1 MKVLIISANTLPAT
15 PTGPAYVAGAV
26 KQAGH
31 EVAIFDCYLSE
42 NPIENLIVKIK
53 DFHPD
58 VIGLSIREVTGDIQN
73 PSVEFKTSFFDNRPQ
88 IKKMVNQIK
97 LISTAKIVLGGP
109 GFNYFAREWLDY
121 LNLDYGI
128 RGEGEVPFPMFLD
141 RLEQEGDL
149 ESIPGC
155 ISRKGNV
162 FITQPRYLNN
172 QLDAN
177 TLPAYELFDMKQY
190 QEKQISCGI
199 YTKRGCPFNCVF
211 CPHSNLEHKRY
222 RMKSPKKVVDE
233 IEWVKQQTGTKK
245 FNFCDNSFNVPKK
258 HSEAI
263 CQELIDRKM
272 DIQWQTGSLKPI
284 GITDELLSLYQS
296 AGAYYISLAVESC
309 SEEMLENMHRGYKIK
324 QVEKTFQTFIKSE
337 IPFGISILIG
347 GPGETRDTIKETFS
361 LLDRYPE
368 IDDIWVSV
376 GLCLWTG
383 YQDIVKTLNQSEN
396 QTTSGNLFSGAY
408 YISPEL
414 EKQFMIEFIQSLEE
428 RKAIEYQI
436 NIPFSDYSKND
447 R

>member
-1 MKVLIISANTLPAT
+1 MKVLIISANTLAAT
-15 PTGPAYVAGAV
+15 PTGPAYIAAAAR
-26 KQAGH
+26 QAGH
-31 EVAIFDCYLSE
+31 QVAIFDCYLSE
-42 NPIENLIVKIK
+42 NPIANVTTKIK
-53 DFHPD
+53 GFQPD
-58 VIGLSIREVTGDIQN
+58 VIGISIREVTGDIQN
-73 PSVEFKTSFFDNRPQ
+73 PTAEFKTSFFDNRPQ
-88 IKKMVNQIK
+88 IKAMVKQIK
-97 LISTAKIVLGGP
+97 SISKAFIITGGP
-109 GFNYFAREWLDY
+109 GFNYFASEWLEY

-128 RGEGEVPFPMFLD
+128 RGEGEVPFSLFLE
-141 RLEQEGDL
+141 RLEQKGDL
-149 ESIPGC
+149 NSVPGC
-155 ISRKGNV
+155 IYRV
-162 FITQPRYLNN
+162 ADRFQTQPRYLNKH
-172 QLDAN
+172 LDENA
-177 TLPAYELFDMKQY
+177 LPAYDLFDMKQY
-190 QEKQISCGI
+190 RKKQISCGI

-211 CPHSNLEHKRY
+211 CPHSNLEQKRY

-233 IEWVKQQTGTKK
+233 IEWIKHQTGTKK

-263 CQELIDRKM
+263 CLELIDRKM
-272 DIQWQTGSLKPI
+272 NIQWQTGSLKPI

-296 AGAYYISLAVESC
+296 AGAHYISLAVESC
-309 SEEMLENMHRGYKIK
+309 SEEMLENLHRGYKIK

-396 QTTSGNLFSGAY
+396 QTTSGNLFNGAY

-414 EKQFMIEFIQSLEE
+414 EKEFMIEFIQSLEE
-428 RKAIEYQI
+428 RKAIDYQI
-436 NIPFSDYSKND
+436 NIPYSDYSKED